1 VLGLSKV
8 GVPLGQEATTF
19 QIERQC
25 SWSLVHEQFRAM
37 YSAISGGTACT
48 VETMKNL
55 KAAGM
60 GEIYI
65 EEEEELVVQV
75 YVYKP

>member
-1 VLGLSKV
+1 
-8 GVPLGQEATTF
+8 
-19 QIERQC
+19 
-25 SWSLVHEQFRAM
+25 M

-48 VETMKNL
+48 VEAMQNL

-60 GEIYI
+60 GEIYV

>member
-1 VLGLSKV
+1 
-8 GVPLGQEATTF
+8 
-19 QIERQC
+19 
-25 SWSLVHEQFRAM
+25 
-37 YSAISGGTACT
+37 
-48 VETMKNL
+48 MKNL

-60 GEIYI
+60 GEIYV